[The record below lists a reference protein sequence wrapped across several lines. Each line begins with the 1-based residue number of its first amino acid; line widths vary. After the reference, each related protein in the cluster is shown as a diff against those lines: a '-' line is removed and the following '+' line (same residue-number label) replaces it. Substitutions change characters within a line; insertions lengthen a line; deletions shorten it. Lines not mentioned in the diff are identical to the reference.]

1 MDSRGGKES
10 MFLQAELGGESGDVG
25 IEKVGDSED
34 ES

>member
-1 MDSRGGKES
+1 
-10 MFLQAELGGESGDVG
+10 MFLQAELGGESGDIG